1 MPWILSEE
9 EFYSKFI
16 NHSYFCH
23 KFDIRIAYANGKGVI
38 DMRIRKG
45 YIIFGV
51 ICTLAV
57 CSFSG
62 CQKADDAQTTPAV
75 ETQTPAVTE
84 TPVASQETKNPEQNT
99 EKKEISIYTIN
110 DDTLES
116 EPVIVE
122 VEEELTAEAV
132 VKASVKSLEEHSL
145 KIGIYSVVQEGDAVI
160 VSFQK
165 DTAPVVGVGSGV
177 EETILN
183 CISDS
188 LIDNVEGCKK
198 VIFRVEDGPY
208 ESGHM
213 IFGIDE
219 VYASE

>member
-1 MPWILSEE
+1 
-9 EFYSKFI
+9 
-16 NHSYFCH
+16 
-23 KFDIRIAYANGKGVI
+23 
-38 DMRIRKG
+38 MRIRKG
-45 YIIFGV
+45 YIIFGA
-51 ICTLAV
+51 ICVLSV
-57 CSFSG
+57 CSISG
-62 CQKADDAQTTPAV
+62 CQKKEDTQTTPAV
-75 ETQTPAVTE
+75 ETQTPAPTQ
-84 TPVASQETKNPEQNT
+84 TPVASPETQNPEQNT

-116 EPVIVE
+116 EPVTVE

-132 VKASVKSLEEHSL
+132 VEASVKSLEEHSL
-145 KIGIYSVVQEGDAVI
+145 KIGIYSVAQEGDTVI

-165 DTAPVVGVGSGV
+165 DTAPIIGVGSGV

-213 IFGIDE
+213 IFDIDE